1 VEKKKKRSES
11 PAAALGSPSSGAV
24 VNPLD
29 DTSRDTFSAGLPL
42 DDPLPLQ
49 QCKHCKK
56 GILKNAAKEHIAQCL
71 KIKKEKAQ
79 RKKEAREARERAK
92 EEARQEEARKNDPD
106 GDTQMND
113 DSDDDDDEK
122 KGTGGKANKKVGGKK
137 PDGEAKGKK
146 RKAEGDADK
155 GPKSKKKKEEPKP
168 KVPKPKGIT
177 PSTPNSLVG
186 QFVNPCLALSRSRG
200 CRETMRCHPAK
211 WPTLCSI
218 SNVQESFDGRQT
230 CGARAFASI

>member
-1 VEKKKKRSES
+1 VDKKKKRSES
-11 PAAALGSPSSGAV
+11 PAAVLGALSAGPV
-24 VNPLD
+24 VNPLKES
-29 DTSRDTFSAGLPL
+29 SRDTFSTGMPL
-42 DDPLPLQ
+42 NDPLPLQ

-113 DSDDDDDEK
+113 DSDDDEDDK
-122 KGTGGKANKKVGGKK
+122 KVTSGGKANKKVSGKK
-137 PDGEAKGKK
+137 LDGEAKGKK

-168 KVPKPKGIT
+168 KVPKPKGT
-177 PSTPNSLVG
+177 PSPSGTPSHDMIV
-186 QFVNPCLALSRSRG
+186 RSRT
-200 CRETMRCHPAK
+200 R
-211 WPTLCSI
+211 
-218 SNVQESFDGRQT
+218 
-230 CGARAFASI
+230 